1 VERLVRRVLAS
12 EQRIEHQ
19 GLGALVAW
27 AAAVGVADALVAGLL
42 INPHTAGFKADEVAA
57 GTVAVNLYVAWVFFS
72 GWFLLRADEEW
83 KRVDEAV
90 IRGDRAT
97 FLVEAPKRM
106 PVSIRALYLLICI
119 LAVLSAHLFHFES
132 WAVLIAAQFGGTF
145 LVALTVQVLW
155 DLDNPL
161 SGVVRVPDIPSDWLE
176 AVAGRA

>member
-1 VERLVRRVLAS
+1 MERLVRRVLAS

-27 AAAVGVADALVAGLL
+27 AALVGVADALIAGFVV
-42 INPHTAGFKADEVAA
+42 NPHTDGLKADEVAA

-72 GWFLLRADEEW
+72 GWFLVRADEEW

-90 IRGDRAT
+90 VRSDRET

-106 PVSIRALYLLICI
+106 PVSIRALYLLICV
-119 LAVLSAHLFHFES
+119 LAVLSAHLFHFDS
-132 WAVLIAAQFGGTF
+132 WAVLIAAHFGGTF

-161 SGVVRVPDIPSDWLE
+161 GGVVRVPGVPPEWVA
-176 AVAGRA
+176 AVADRR